1 MPTSAS
7 DAHLPPASG
16 PGRFATT
23 HWSLVV
29 HAGLED
35 STLAEEALAGLCRA
49 YWPPLYAY
57 VRRRG
62 HSVHDA
68 QDLTQAFFAR
78 VLEQGWIRRADP
90 GKGRFR
96 TFLLT
101 ALQRFLSDEWDRA
114 RAQKRGGGLSPLP
127 LDALEAGYRSQAATA
142 LSADLLYDRQWALS
156 LLERTLTRLEAEFTQ
171 AGRASEF
178 AALKP
183 FLTADPASIAYAD
196 AARAIGL
203 GEGAAR
209 VAVHRLRKRYRE
221 RFREEIAQTV
231 VSAGEID
238 SELRHLLHA
247 LAAR

>member
-1 MPTSAS
+1 MRVE
-7 DAHLPPASG
+7 PPDV
-16 PGRFATT
+16 R
-23 HWSLVV
+23 
-29 HAGLED
+29 E
-35 STLAEEALAGLCRA
+35 LAGGEAAGHGVRLLHERVVEPARPVRGRELRA
-49 YWPPLYAY
+49 
-57 VRRRG
+57 V
-62 HSVHDA
+62 V
-68 QDLTQAFFAR
+68 
-78 VLEQGWIRRADP
+78 EQP
-90 GKGRFR
+90 
-96 TFLLT
+96 
-101 ALQRFLSDEWDRA
+101 
-114 RAQKRGGGLSPLP
+114 
-127 LDALEAGYRSQAATA
+127 
-142 LSADLLYDRQWALS
+142 
-156 LLERTLTRLEAEFTQ
+156 RLEAEFTQ